1 MGDIRALYRVVS
13 RLGILASIA
22 YLVAGMAFLLA
33 ERVLDHARILLY
45 GALLLFPHSVALAY
59 VASGFAG
66 SIPKLLGSGAYVSL
80 ALLAAPALGLL
91 YSPGAALALFLA
103 AFAVMALISGYVAS
117 GRRGSLRLSLALV
130 GLSYLVSSLVIT
142 AILTLKGK
150 TGLFSEGLAL
160 TVAYPLTLI
169 YAVTVHSLPSTFR
182 DSPLY
187 TPASAL
193 PALTLLASLLALNGY
208 VLWSSIAVLA
218 SMALYAVAAKLYRLP
233 TYARGIEKLRGK
245 SPAYSGL
252 RFFIEGHYAI
262 LAIIALT
269 AIYTL
274 AGHLIWRGPQA
285 LLLIHLYAIGFTLG
299 HIVIHGPMMLP
310 VILGVKHKRRYTRTP
325 YIAVTAAASLW
336 PIASEASYILIAI
349 ALISIIY
356 IIRWP

>member
-1 MGDIRALYRVVS
+1 MGDIRALYRVAS

-22 YLVAGMAFLLA
+22 YLIAGMAFLPV

-59 VASGFAG
+59 VASGFPG
-66 SIPKLLGSGAYVSL
+66 RIPALLGSGAYASL

-91 YSPGAALALFLA
+91 YSPSAALALFLVV
-103 AFAVMALISGYVAS
+103 FIVMVLTSGYVAS

-130 GLSYLVSSLVIT
+130 ALSYLVSSLVIA
-142 AILTLKGK
+142 AILTLKGEI
-150 TGLFSEGLAL
+150 GLFSEGLAL
-160 TVAYPLTLI
+160 TIAYPLTLI

-187 TPASAL
+187 MPASVL
-193 PALTLLASLLALNGY
+193 PALTLLASLLALNDY
-208 VLWSSIAVLA
+208 VSWSSLAVLA

-233 TYARGIEKLRGK
+233 TYARSIEELRGK
-245 SPAYSGL
+245 SPAYGGL

-262 LAIIALT
+262 LAIIAIT

-274 AGHLIWRGPQA
+274 AGPLLWRGPQA

-299 HIVIHGPMMLP
+299 HIVIHAPMMLP
-310 VILGVKHKRRYTRTP
+310 VVLGVKHKRRYTRTP
-325 YIAVTAAASLW
+325 YIAVAAAATLW
-336 PIASEASYILIAI
+336 PIAPELSYAMITV
-349 ALISIIY
+349 ALVSIIY
-356 IIRWP
+356 IVRWP